1 MGLVKRREHAYTH
14 GRHRR
19 GIRRWAWVD
28 GQDGDHDRS
37 GGPDL
42 DSAPESIAFVVGL
55 LGVLGAS
62 VATGA
67 CLARARSLGWRVLAS
82 VAAVLIVGLIIGL
95 GQAALTA
102 LPGDSWVQE
111 EAIFGVV
118 GLLAVVAATATLRQ
132 PAGNGA
138 AAG

>member
-1 MGLVKRREHAYTH
+1 MRTRTVVIVAGIAGGLGWMAKMVIMTA
-14 GRHRR
+14 
-19 GIRRWAWVD
+19 
-28 GQDGDHDRS
+28 Q

-42 DSAPESIAFVVGL
+42 DSVPESIAFVVGL
-55 LGVLGAS
+55 LGVLVAS

-67 CLARARSLGWRVLAS
+67 YLARARSLGWRVLAS

-102 LPGDSWVQE
+102 LPGDSWVQG

-118 GLLAVVAATATLRQ
+118 GLLAVVAATAALRQ